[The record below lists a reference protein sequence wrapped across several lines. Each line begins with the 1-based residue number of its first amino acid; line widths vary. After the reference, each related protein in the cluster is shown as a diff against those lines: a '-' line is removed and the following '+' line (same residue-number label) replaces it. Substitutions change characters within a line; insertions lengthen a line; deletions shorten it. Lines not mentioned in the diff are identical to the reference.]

1 MKEIEIRAMKVR
13 DYDAVIELWDAAYL
27 PYNPKGRDSG
37 ERMAQ
42 EIKGGDVI
50 FLVAESNGEIVGS
63 LLGTSDGRK
72 GWINRLAVHPDYQ
85 RKGVAKQ
92 LMHAVEKAFEDRG
105 ILVIGCLIHDD
116 NLPSRNFFES
126 IGYDLDDRV
135 LYYSK
140 RKSKEV

>member
-1 MKEIEIRAMKVR
+1 MTEIEIRAMKVR

-27 PYNPKGRDSG
+27 PYNPKGRDSR
-37 ERMAQ
+37 ERIAH

-50 FLVAESNGEIVGS
+50 FLVAESDGEIVGS

-85 RKGVAKQ
+85 RKGAAKQ
-92 LMHAVEKAFEDRG
+92 LMHAVEKTFEERD

-126 IGYDLDDRV
+126 MGYDLDDRV